1 MKKITHIMFFLIFL
15 ISCTSNTSEEQDY
28 PSCLESKVQSVLSS
42 PVKSKKPKIDKY
54 SYQNKVVYIFFDN
67 YYDDAS
73 YSVIDENCN
82 EVCRTSG
89 GWSATTCSNLN
100 DLIFVET
107 IWEDPR

>member
-1 MKKITHIMFFLIFL
+1 MKKITPLVLIFIFV
-15 ISCTSNTSEEQDY
+15 ISCTKNNYNEKNY

-42 PVKSKKPKIDKY
+42 PVKNKKTKIDKY

-89 GWSATTCSNLN
+89 GWSTTTCSNLN

-107 IWEDPR
+107 VWEDQR